1 MDDMADVIA
10 LLASGTYTVTRP
22 GPTGLASGRR
32 VAGVTTSFSIVASVQ
47 PASGRQMDRLPE
59 GLREREGMTLWTTT
73 DLRTAQV
80 ASGIEADLVSI
91 DGSTFE
97 VVAIDRWASLGNYYR
112 ATVTR
117 VPA

>member
-1 MDDMADVIA
+1 MADVIA
-10 LLASGTYTVTRP
+10 LLASGTYSVTRP
-22 GPTGLASGRR
+22 GITGIDSGRR
-32 VAGVTTSFSIVASVQ
+32 VAGVTTSFSITASVQ

-59 GLREREGMTLWTTT
+59 GLREREGMTLWTPTE
-73 DLRTAQV
+73 LRTAQV
-80 ASGIEADLVSI
+80 SEGIEADLVSI

-97 VVAIDRWASLGNYYR
+97 VVAIDRWAALGNYYR